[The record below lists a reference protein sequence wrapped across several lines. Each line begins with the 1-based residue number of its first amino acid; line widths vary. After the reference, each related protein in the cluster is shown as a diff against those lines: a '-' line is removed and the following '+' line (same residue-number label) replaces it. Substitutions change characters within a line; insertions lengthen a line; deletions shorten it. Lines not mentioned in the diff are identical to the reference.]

1 MGAFPTVPA
10 ALARP
15 SSESGPAGHCK
26 GEPARLPV
34 GGEARALSLAACQR
48 VARRPRAVMPAGDSE
63 EPEPDSLPENKTGL

>member
-34 GGEARALSLAACQR
+34 GGEARALSLAACPAEGR
-48 VARRPRAVMPAGDSE
+48 PPAAGGHARRRLGG
-63 EPEPDSLPENKTGL
+63 T

>member
-1 MGAFPTVPA
+1 MLGKCPLSALRRAITTARPVRIGGSMGAFPTVPA

-34 GGEARALSLAACQR
+34 GGEARALSLAA
-48 VARRPRAVMPAGDSE
+48 
-63 EPEPDSLPENKTGL
+63 